1 MAESVSKMIVVPI
14 DGSENVLRTL
24 DCVNLFFGPE
34 HALKIT
40 LFYVLPRLP
49 AVLVEESRRNS
60 EALKQLKN
68 FEDRNA
74 AIAERLLAAGKKR
87 LIDMGFA
94 EKTVEA
100 VFRRIEVGVARDIV
114 NWSEKKRADALILS
128 TRGLGRLA
136 AFFLGETA
144 NKVLEYSRVCPVW
157 VVKGTVKKKNA
168 LLAID
173 NSKSALRAVDH
184 AGFMLS
190 GTGAKVTIFHS
201 KRDLKRFIPDT
212 LVDEFP
218 EFQKFWQR
226 RAGKEIAPFLQKARE
241 VLLAAGLK
249 NEQIKTKVVDG
260 SRSAAADI
268 LEELKRSE
276 AGALFIS
283 LHGYSSVKDYSMGS
297 ITRKVLHQAEDVA
310 VCIVP

>member
-144 NKVLEYSRVCPVW
+144 NKVMEYSRVCPVW

>member
-1 MAESVSKMIVVPI
+1 MAPKP
-14 DGSENVLRTL
+14 
-24 DCVNLFFGPE
+24 
-34 HALKIT
+34 
-40 LFYVLPRLP
+40 
-49 AVLVEESRRNS
+49 
-60 EALKQLKN
+60 
-68 FEDRNA
+68 
-74 AIAERLLAAGKKR
+74 
-87 LIDMGFA
+87 
-94 EKTVEA
+94 
-100 VFRRIEVGVARDIV
+100 
-114 NWSEKKRADALILS
+114 
-128 TRGLGRLA
+128 
-136 AFFLGETA
+136 
-144 NKVLEYSRVCPVW
+144 
-157 VVKGTVKKKNA
+157 
-168 LLAID
+168 D